1 MKSVSKL
8 FGGSHILHLTA
19 PDEKQ
24 DILQH
29 LYNQTKISIPE
40 KGSASKLLNNQN
52 ISVLNTGY
60 YAMAI
65 PDDLSIYL
73 YFTKYRGEN
82 RCFLICR
89 QLGPGYTQPKILL
102 LFPKCTNTEIYSDT
116 LIEATRVYAT
126 DNRFFIL
133 MNDILWFKG
142 AKVSQ
147 ENLINRLSLIGH
159 FMKNDYREDLHQMP
173 FRLQIAMPY
182 EHLNLLEQRLSNLPY
197 KVDRILFVPPYRNK
211 CSLYYPIE
219 KRKIVDI

>member
-1 MKSVSKL
+1 MKSTSKL

-29 LYNQTKISIPE
+29 LYNQTKITVPE
-40 KGSASKLLNNQN
+40 KGTCSKLLNNQN
-52 ISVLNTGY
+52 IPVLNTGY

-65 PDDLSIYL
+65 PDDLSVFI

-102 LFPKCTNTEIYSDT
+102 LFPNCTNADIYSGT

-133 MNDILWFKG
+133 MNDVLWFKG
-142 AKVSQ
+142 EKVSQ
-147 ENLINRLSLIGH
+147 EHLIHRLAHMGS
-159 FMKNDYREDLHQMP
+159 FMKDDFKENLRQMP
-173 FRLQIAMPY
+173 FRLQIATPY

-197 KVDRILFVPPYRNK
+197 KVDRILFVPQYRNK
-211 CSLYYPIE
+211 SVLHYPIG
-219 KRKIVDI
+219 KKAIIDI